1 MQGRTWS
8 RRAAGPAVTGAWG
21 AVGKR
26 GEKVSDTGTPL
37 PKARRRPIVSA
48 PERTE
53 EFNLSTLSR
62 NVEVNTGP
70 GIRLKNLEVAS
81 GDEKGWMVRLI
92 F

>member
-1 MQGRTWS
+1 M
-8 RRAAGPAVTGAWG
+8 
-21 AVGKR
+21 
-26 GEKVSDTGTPL
+26 SDTGTPL

-53 EFNLSTLSR
+53 EINLSTLSR